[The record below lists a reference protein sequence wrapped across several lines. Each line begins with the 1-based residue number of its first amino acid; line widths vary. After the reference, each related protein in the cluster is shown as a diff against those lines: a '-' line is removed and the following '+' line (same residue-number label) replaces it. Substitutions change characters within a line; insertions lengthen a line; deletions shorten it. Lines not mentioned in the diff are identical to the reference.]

1 MFHIRVNVLGQ
12 TVAYPLGRGRP
23 RVRPNPDGRGRLPGA
38 TAIEGCWLDDKPGVM
53 SVWVRY
59 TDRTL
64 GRLQRDVEAVA
75 PAAHRFHPEVI
86 DDGVADLVFDV
97 GSEGEGVELV
107 SGLDVRLR
115 DQDGLEIVSATFFP
129 KRAVS

>member
-1 MFHIRVNVLGQ
+1 MHG
-12 TVAYPLGRGRP
+12 
-23 RVRPNPDGRGRLPGA
+23 
-38 TAIEGCWLDDKPGVM
+38 
-53 SVWVRY
+53 
-59 TDRTL
+59 
-64 GRLQRDVEAVA
+64 
-75 PAAHRFHPEVI
+75 FHPSLI
-86 DDGVADLVFDV
+86 DDGVADLMFDV